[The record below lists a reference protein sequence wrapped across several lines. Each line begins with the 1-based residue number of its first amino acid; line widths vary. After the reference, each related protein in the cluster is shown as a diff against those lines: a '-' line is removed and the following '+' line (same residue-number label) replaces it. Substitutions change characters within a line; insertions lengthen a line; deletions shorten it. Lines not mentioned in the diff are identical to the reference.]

1 MLKRGKLFL
10 ILISVP
16 FFSAAQKVWTLRE
29 CVDHALKN
37 NIQIKQA
44 ELNTDLADVTRDQ
57 SLFTMFP
64 SLNAGASHSYYFGR
78 SVDPTTYQF
87 TTNEIRSSNFSF
99 TSSLT
104 IFEGFQLQNSLKQSK
119 LNYLSSKFDLEKI
132 RNDISLNVVTFYLQ
146 VLYNHD
152 LLNQA
157 KEQVDASKVQRDR
170 LKEMENVGAA
180 SRGNFLDM
188 EAQFATDE
196 LRLVNAQS
204 QYDAAV
210 LSLAQLLELTTVTG
224 FSVDTLSF
232 PVPVVDYSQLNVSS
246 IYETA
251 LTTQPDIKSSE
262 YKVESAGKG
271 LSIARGATY
280 PRLSLSG
287 SISSAYSSSGLTPVF
302 PWETFSYPSGYTSS
316 SDTVYSF
323 GSIPVYKQTPFN
335 DQLDEN
341 ISKSVGFNLVIP
353 LFNGL
358 QTRSGIRRAKIYL
371 QQAQLNNESV
381 RKSLFKSVQQAVN
394 DVASANNRFSAAQ
407 KSADA
412 LSESYNFNKQKFDL
426 GMLNSFD
433 FLISK
438 NNFNKSQADLLQAKY
453 DLIFKIKILDFYMG
467 KPLTF

>member
-10 ILISVP
+10 ILLSVP
-16 FFSAAQKVWTLRE
+16 FFSAAQKAWTLRE

-44 ELNTDLADVTRDQ
+44 DLNTDLADVTRDQ

-87 TTNEIRSSNFSF
+87 TTNEIRSSNFSL

-119 LNYLSSKFDLEKI
+119 LNYLSAKFDLEKI

-232 PVPVVDYSQLNVSS
+232 PAPVVDYSQLNVSS

-271 LSIARGATY
+271 LSIARGASY

-287 SISSAYSSSGLTPVF
+287 SISSAYSSSGQRISNLAI
-302 PWETFSYPSGYTSS
+302 
-316 SDTVYSF
+316 DTTLF
-323 GSIPVYKQTPFN
+323 GFTQSLEPVYTFDFTPTYIKTPFS
-335 DQLDEN
+335 DQIDEN
-341 ISKSVGFNLVIP
+341 LSKSVGLNLVIP

-394 DVASANNRFSAAQ
+394 DVASANNRFSAAR

-412 LSESYNFNKQKFDL
+412 LSESYDFNKQKFDL